1 MTKSPAMTTTNPA
14 DPRYA
19 KVFAYLDDHHVLT
32 LAAAHDGDLWCASC
46 FYVFS
51 EEQRSFFI
59 MTEDS
64 TRHAKLMLA
73 QPRISGTVADQT
85 ANVAKIRG
93 FQFSATSRQLEGAE
107 RSAAKGLY
115 CRRFPIALAARA
127 PIWRLQIDYGKFT
140 DNTLG
145 FGTKIILDDN
155 TSNN

>member
-1 MTKSPAMTTTNPA
+1 MNQTAPAN
-14 DPRYA
+14 PRYA
-19 KVFAYLDDHHVLT
+19 KVFAYLTDHHVLT

-64 TRHAKLMLA
+64 TRHAQLMLA
-73 QPRISGTVADQT
+73 QARISGTVSDQT

-93 FQFSATSRQLEGAE
+93 FQFSATAHPLNGEE
-107 RSAAKGLY
+107 RSAAKKLY
-115 CRRFPIALAARA
+115 CRRFPIALAAKA

-155 TSNN
+155 TSDN